1 MGCGRVAQQALSGHS
16 IVFDD
21 AVIRAEDNK

>member
-1 MGCGRVAQQALSGHS
+1 MGCGRVAQQALSGYS
-16 IVFDD
+16 IVYDD